1 MKQTP
6 EEKQNVPTQQETGA
20 LVLPQQKKSV
30 NAILILL
37 VFLPCLVL
45 TLHLDNDIWFLL
57 NSGRYVLQHGIPTM
71 EPFTMHQDFH
81 FVMQQWLSATI
92 FWSIYAKFG
101 AAGILA
107 LVFVVFCATV
117 FVLYRLISLLSGGN
131 EIATFITAMIASAAL
146 KPAMISRPMIFT
158 MLILICE
165 LYCVEQFIRT
175 KKPLWLLPLPAF
187 SALLI
192 NLHAAMWPIQF
203 VILLPYCIDA
213 FRFKFL
219 FLEGEGYPKRFFFPA
234 LALMFL
240 AGFCNPYGWSAMSY
254 VFRSYGFQE
263 IGIVLE
269 MQPVD
274 INNASGILIFGLFFL
289 LLAFYL
295 LKKERS
301 TRLRFA
307 LLSLGTA
314 VLTLSSLRSYSL
326 FAACGIFPLAYF
338 LRDVTLPQ
346 SRIQSQKGV
355 LRLRA
360 VLLVLVAVV
369 VGVLVISRLSEFD
382 EAKETSKAAKAVDYL
397 LEQENTD
404 DMILYTGYND
414 GGYVEYRGLK
424 PYIDPRAE
432 VFVQKNNQVKDVMK
446 EYYELESGK
455 LYYKDFLNTYGFTHL
470 LLTRDEMLYVMLP
483 HDADYEL
490 VYEDDA
496 FLVYRFKG

>member
-1 MKQTP
+1 MKQARET
-6 EEKQNVPTQQETGA
+6 KQNEPARQEAGA
-20 LVLPQQKKSV
+20 LALPRQKKSA

-57 NSGRYVLQHGIPTM
+57 NSGRYVLQHGIPTI
-71 EPFTMHQDFH
+71 EPFTMHQGFH
-81 FVMQQWLSATI
+81 FVMQQWLSAVI
-92 FWSIYAKFG
+92 FWSVYAKLG

-107 LVFVVFCATV
+107 LVFAVFCATV
-117 FVLYRLISLLSGGN
+117 FVLYRLISLLAEGN
-131 EIATFITAMIASAAL
+131 EIAAFITAMIASAAL

-158 MLILICE
+158 MLILVCE
-165 LYCVEQFIRT
+165 LYCAERFIRA

-187 SALLI
+187 SALQV
-192 NLHAAMWPIQF
+192 NLHAAMWPMQF
-203 VILLPYCIDA
+203 IILLPYCIDA
-213 FRFKFL
+213 FRFKLL

-240 AGFCNPYGWSAMSY
+240 AGFCNPYGWGAMSY

-269 MQPVD
+269 MQAAD
-274 INNASGILIFGLFFL
+274 INNASGMLVFGLFFL

-295 LKKERS
+295 IKKERR
-301 TRLRFA
+301 THLRFA

-326 FAACGIFPLAYF
+326 FAACGIFPLAYL

-346 SRIQSQKGV
+346 SKIKSQKSV

-360 VLLVLVAVV
+360 VLIALVAVV
-369 VGVLVISRLSEFD
+369 VGALVISRVSAFD
-382 EAKETSKAAKAVDYL
+382 EEEETSKAAKAVDYL
-397 LEQENTD
+397 LEQEDTD
-404 DMILYTGYND
+404 GMILYTGYND

-424 PYIDPRAE
+424 PYLDPRAE
-432 VFVQKNNQVKDVMK
+432 VFVKKNNQVKDVMK
-446 EYYELESGK
+446 EYYELEAGQA
-455 LYYKDFLNTYGFTHL
+455 YYKDFLNTYGFTHL
-470 LLTRDEMLYVMLP
+470 LLSRDEVLYVMLP
-483 HDADYEL
+483 HDPDYEL

-496 FLVYRFKG
+496 FLVYRLKR